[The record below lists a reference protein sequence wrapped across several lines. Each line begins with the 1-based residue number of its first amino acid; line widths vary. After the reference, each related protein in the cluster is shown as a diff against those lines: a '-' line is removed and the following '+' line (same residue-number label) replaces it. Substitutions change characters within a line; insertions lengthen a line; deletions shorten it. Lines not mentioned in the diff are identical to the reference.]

1 VDWLIEDVPMAE
13 SAPLVRIVLTT
24 AANPEEAEG
33 LARAFVEERLAACVT
48 LIPSVRSIYRWE
60 GKVEEATET
69 LLLIKTGADQLAA
82 LEERL
87 RTLHSYETPE
97 FLVLETAG
105 ASSDYL
111 EWMVSNLG
119 KAPGP
124 V

>member
-1 VDWLIEDVPMAE
+1 MPE

-33 LARAFVEERLAACVT
+33 LARVLVEERLAACVT

-60 GKVEEATET
+60 GKVEDATET

-87 RTLHSYETPE
+87 HALHSYETPE

-105 ASSDYL
+105 ASAGYL
-111 EWMVSNLG
+111 EWMISNLG
-119 KAPGP
+119 RAPGQ